1 VRRPQDDLAE
11 VLIPPT
17 PGVMSAF
24 GFLSSDIQNEFPETY
39 LRVAEE
45 TRAQELKATIEGL
58 IAQADEVPLIADR
71 RGRMVVGQFGSPVDT
86 VLENSPYTVED
97 LKDGDV
103 IALNDPYMM
112 EGSTSH
118 LPDILL
124 VRPIF
129 YEEDHIGY
137 ALQWGNLMDV
147 GGSTAGTIPIDA
159 RSIYE
164 EGVRLPPVKLY
175 DGGTLNE
182 DVLRFFCHN
191 SRTPRESRADVMAIA
206 AGTAAGA

>member
-1 VRRPQDDLAE
+1 M
-11 VLIPPT
+11 I
-17 PGVMSAF
+17 
-24 GFLSSDIQNEFPETY
+24 
-39 LRVAEE
+39 
-45 TRAQELKATIEGL
+45 
-58 IAQADEVPLIADR
+58 
-71 RGRMVVGQFGSPVDT
+71 VGQFGSPVDT

-129 YEEDHIGY
+129 YEDDHIGY

-147 GGSTAGTIPIDA
+147 GGSTAGSIPIDA

-182 DVLRFFCHN
+182 EVLRFFCHN
-191 SRTPRESRADVMAIA
+191 SRTPRETRADVMAIA
-206 AGTAAGA
+206 AGTSVTASVKTRTWRPATRSSRGHARAS

>member
-1 VRRPQDDLAE
+1 MVLHEQAEPDFVREHDIDHVTLDIIENALKNIRHEMDR
-11 VLIPPT
+11 VLVTTAVSPVIR
-17 PGVMSAF
+17 
-24 GFLSSDIQNEFPETY
+24 E
-39 LRVAEE
+39 
-45 TRAQELKATIEGL
+45 
-58 IAQADEVPLIADR
+58 QADEFPLIADR
-71 RGRMVVGQFGSPVDT
+71 KGRMVVGQFGSPVDT

-129 YEEDHIGY
+129 YEDDHIGY

-147 GGSTAGTIPIDA
+147 GGSTAGSIPIDA

-175 DGGTLNE
+175 DGGTL
-182 DVLRFFCHN
+182 
-191 SRTPRESRADVMAIA
+191 
-206 AGTAAGA
+206 